1 MPITDDIDIFIA
13 RKFATHA
20 TLDYVRNVVS
30 SIRQLTDKKKILGK
44 IRHNIK
50 KYNMFKHNLKIS
62 NYAINKYISLAQSKK
77 ENSDKYRIRLVS
89 KWVYFY
95 AKSITLV
102 GAFVRKFICVI
113 LKRIYNRKYVI
124 YRYVEPKRL
133 TNAEILKATEAI
145 EANDPIIKPNVY
157 IPPTLKYKKH
167 KYQKSLSLLQ
177 EEYDSIKEVKT
188 LAQEKLKKQ
197 LYQKIYYRT
206 NGDKLKKA
214 PIKGEYKEKYEVIVI
229 KKNKLF
235 DNKNTSKFILKHRNT
250 KTHNTEVLRDKV
262 YLEKYG
268 SIMRGWVNYINSH

>member
-1 MPITDDIDIFIA
+1 M
-13 RKFATHA
+13 
-20 TLDYVRNVVS
+20 DYVRNAVS
-30 SIRQLTDKKKILGK
+30 SIRQLTEKKKILGK

-62 NYAINKYISLAQSKK
+62 SYAVNKYIGLAQTQR
-77 ENSDKYRIRLVS
+77 ENSDKYRIRLTS

-95 AKSITLV
+95 GTSITLV

-113 LKRIYNRKYVI
+113 YKRIYNRKSVN
-124 YRYVEPKRL
+124 YRFVESKRL
-133 TNAEILKATEAI
+133 TNAKIKKATEAF
-145 EANDPIIKPNVY
+145 EANNPIIKPNVY

-177 EEYDSIKEVKT
+177 EEYDAMGDVKT
-188 LAQEKLKKQ
+188 LAEQKIKKK

-206 NGDKLKKA
+206 KGDKQKKA
-214 PIKGEYKEKYEVIVI
+214 PIKGEYKEKYELIVI
-229 KKNKLF
+229 KRNKLF
-235 DNKNTSKFILKHRNT
+235 DNKNTGKFILKHRNT